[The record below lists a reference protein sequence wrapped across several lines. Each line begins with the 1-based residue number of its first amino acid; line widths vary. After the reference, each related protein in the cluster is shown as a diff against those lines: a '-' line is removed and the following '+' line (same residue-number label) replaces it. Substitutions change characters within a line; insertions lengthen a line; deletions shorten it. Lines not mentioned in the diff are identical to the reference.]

1 MTNDAK
7 SGPSIAN
14 PVCPSIS
21 SMMWPTP
28 PSPSPASPPP
38 LTPPPGAVPSESNHL
53 INVTNVS
60 GLPTPFLTPPP
71 SIPSPPSFPPCAPPS
86 TPPSLP
92 PSVPPS
98 PPPAYLAAW
107 DEYTSDILARP
118 EGVQEACKPMRF
130 PARAPYRGVAVL
142 FHGFTSCPQEM
153 ALLAPPL
160 SNHGFDVIMPLNAGH
175 GNSIRFKRD
184 ASGWLYSYLGLA
196 WSTFAL
202 LLISVCAGCFTAQSC
217 PPGNCPKACTKGGS
231 CFIFAQGR
239 ICGPKWRVRWIIL
252 SASLATLLLVFSVV
266 GIIIVWSHGDDVA
279 LCLDIGTFK
288 IGCDGHA
295 EYNSNLPRALDGHVD
310 VVDRI
315 NGIVAMA
322 PGKHLVAGLSLGGNY
337 ATYAS
342 TALAVDGSALYDRAL
357 IMAPFMGLPG
367 IDLVLGPTNL
377 LGFGEVSLYWGEDC
391 QKERQNG
398 RGGYCSMALSHM
410 KAARDF
416 GRAAS
421 KLVAQNMPNNLIVQL
436 VLVQGDGSVDNS
448 AIEKLRKLYA
458 ASSVTVDA
466 CLIDAVINETS
477 YHSLIST
484 WNNVGVDK
492 YW

>member
-1 MTNDAK
+1 
-7 SGPSIAN
+7 
-14 PVCPSIS
+14 
-21 SMMWPTP
+21 
-28 PSPSPASPPP
+28 
-38 LTPPPGAVPSESNHL
+38 
-53 INVTNVS
+53 
-60 GLPTPFLTPPP
+60 
-71 SIPSPPSFPPCAPPS
+71 
-86 TPPSLP
+86 
-92 PSVPPS
+92 
-98 PPPAYLAAW
+98 
-107 DEYTSDILARP
+107 
-118 EGVQEACKPMRF
+118 
-130 PARAPYRGVAVL
+130 
-142 FHGFTSCPQEM
+142 
-153 ALLAPPL
+153 
-160 SNHGFDVIMPLNAGH
+160 
-175 GNSIRFKRD
+175 
-184 ASGWLYSYLGLA
+184 
-196 WSTFAL
+196 
-202 LLISVCAGCFTAQSC
+202 
-217 PPGNCPKACTKGGS
+217 
-231 CFIFAQGR
+231 
-239 ICGPKWRVRWIIL
+239 
-252 SASLATLLLVFSVV
+252 
-266 GIIIVWSHGDDVA
+266 
-279 LCLDIGTFK
+279 
-288 IGCDGHA
+288 
-295 EYNSNLPRALDGHVD
+295 VD

-492 YW
+492 YWIADSICKFVDFLAEGAMIPASTSDLGDLGLPFCTPRCTPSTCSFDCQYQSFMACPH